1 MHRNLSLA
9 STTLVLLSL
18 TIAVLA
24 FSRQPQNEGSK
35 VVTVEIRDYK
45 FVPETVTVH
54 QGDTVEWKN
63 DDKVLHTATAEGQA
77 QNQKQ
82 AFDSGSIATA
92 ATWRYV
98 AGTKGKFNY
107 SCTFHPYMKGELT
120 VQ

>member
-24 FSRQPQNEGSK
+24 AGRKPQSEQSSAQSK
-35 VVTVEIRDYK
+35 VVKVEIRDYK
-45 FVPETVTVH
+45 FVPETLTVH
-54 QGDTVEWKN
+54 QGETVEWKN
-63 DDKVLHTATAEGQA
+63 DDKVLHTATSEGQG
-77 QNQKQ
+77 QDQKQ
-82 AFDSGSIATA
+82 AFDSGSIATG

-107 SCTFHPYMKGELT
+107 SCT
-120 VQ
+120 